1 MNSLFLG
8 RSSWSEVLGNLRGP
22 AASAAA
28 QPADPV
34 IALAMLT
41 PDESFSDC
49 NTGKLDSTFREIG
62 NVLNSTGLRDAIVRL
77 GWEANGDSFA
87 WKAGNQVS
95 AYKSC
100 FRRLT
105 GILRARAPGIEIEWS
120 MQKNNEASVGAH
132 QLYPGDDVVDIIGT
146 SGYDRYP
153 TINTQAQW
161 DSAYMAK
168 KQGGPLGLGTWLAF
182 AREHKKKL
190 AVAEWGISNGYS
202 GTSSKDNPFYIQKM
216 YEFFRNNAQDISY
229 EAYFNCKNTDS
240 SIYMIYPEN
249 YNPLSSKRY
258 KDLWRAGK

>member
-229 EAYFNCKNTDS
+229 EAYFNCKNTDP